1 MIRARVQYQ
10 GRVQGVGFRATT
22 HSIAK
27 RRAVS
32 GWVRNEHDGSVCLEV
47 QGEAPEV
54 EALLGEVRAAL
65 ARNIHRE
72 DRIDVPAHSGEA
84 GFVIAR

>member
-1 MIRARVQYQ
+1 M
-10 GRVQGVGFRATT
+10 
-22 HSIAK
+22 
-27 RRAVS
+27 
-32 GWVRNEHDGSVCLEV
+32 CLEV